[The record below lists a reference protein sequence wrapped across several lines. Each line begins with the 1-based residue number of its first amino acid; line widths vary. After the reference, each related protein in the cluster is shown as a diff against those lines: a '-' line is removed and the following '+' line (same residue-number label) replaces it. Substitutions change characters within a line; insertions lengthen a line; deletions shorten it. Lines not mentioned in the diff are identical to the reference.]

1 MELTFQNGINIVSPI
16 NPMESDMLY
25 ETPLDAPNHGV
36 LATTWPVSRAEM
48 TTPRFI
54 TQRMALDIQE
64 LSANVSWDELQALGW
79 AHNQLMDLYQSA
91 YSQARHLHES
101 LSITPRPL
109 VAEIPSMHNG
119 EARYTYERQDMTVS
133 TAIIHRMS
141 ADINRILEMA
151 YPQSEIV
158 SQLHSYG
165 WLTSQITEYYDEAHK
180 LTKRAK
186 GGEKGKVFH
195 AL

>member
-1 MELTFQNGINIVSPI
+1 MF
-16 NPMESDMLY
+16 Y

-64 LSANVSWDELQALGW
+64 LSANFSFDVSWDELQAIGW
-79 AHNQLMDLYQSA
+79 SHNQLMGFYQVA
-91 YSQARHLHES
+91 FTEARRLHES
-101 LSITPRPL
+101 LSIIPRPL

-119 EARYTYERQDMTVS
+119 EARYTYERHDMTVS

-141 ADINRILEMA
+141 ADINHIIEMA
-151 YPQSEIV
+151 YPQSEIIP
-158 SQLHSYG
+158 QLQSYG
-165 WLTSQITEYYDEAHK
+165 WLTSQITEYFDEAHK
-180 LTKRAK
+180 LTKHAK
-186 GGEKGKVFH
+186 GEEKGKVFH
-195 AL
+195 VL